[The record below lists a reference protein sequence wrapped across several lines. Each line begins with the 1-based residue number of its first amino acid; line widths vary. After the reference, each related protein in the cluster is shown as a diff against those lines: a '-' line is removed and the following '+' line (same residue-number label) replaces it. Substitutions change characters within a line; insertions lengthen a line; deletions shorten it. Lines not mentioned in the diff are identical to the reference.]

1 MEAVADVIVATEAV
15 ARVAV
20 AAETV
25 AKVVVV
31 ALEAVANVVALGAV
45 ANVVVALWDI
55 LTVWMLRI
63 VRIHIDCRLRHAYFK
78 YSLQTK
84 AGFFLLLVG
93 KAWP

>member
-1 MEAVADVIVATEAV
+1 MEAVADVIVATEA
-15 ARVAV
+15 VAV

-45 ANVVVALWDI
+45 ANVVVVALWDI